1 VGRRGAVL
9 SLAVVGM
16 AGYGVYSVG
25 AGAYDL
31 LVGHRLDV
39 WADLA
44 LAVLGLLLVLA
55 AAFVRVQIPGG
66 LALALGAMLGLQ
78 GLSLHNDLHWYGAIL
93 LAPQLARGLFVGLL
107 TLLALVGA
115 RSSVGEVEAASGE

>member
-1 VGRRGAVL
+1 MGRRGAVL
-9 SLAVVGM
+9 SLAVIGM
-16 AGYGVYSVG
+16 AGYGIYSVG
-25 AGAYDL
+25 TGAFDL

-39 WADLA
+39 WADVA

-55 AAFVRVQIPGG
+55 AAFVRVLIPGG

-93 LAPQLARGLFVGLL
+93 LAPQLGRGVFAAVL
-107 TLLALVGA
+107 TLLALIGA
-115 RSSVGEVEAASGE
+115 RSNVADIEVARK

>member
-1 VGRRGAVL
+1 VL

-16 AGYGVYSVG
+16 AGYGIYSVG
-25 AGAYDL
+25 AGAFDL

-39 WADLA
+39 WADAA

-55 AAFVRVQIPGG
+55 AAFVRVLIPGG

-93 LAPQLARGLFVGLL
+93 LAPQLGRGIFAAAL
-107 TLLALVGA
+107 TLLALIGA
-115 RSSVGEVEAASGE
+115 RSNVGDIEVANE